1 MRLETEVTSS
11 PFNDEKFLQ
20 LVATAPLV
28 SIDLIIRS
36 EDHRVLLGRR
46 TNRPAK
52 GFWFVPGGSIRKN
65 ERIASALERISKT
78 ELGQPLILKEA
89 RFLGVFEHLYEDNF
103 LGADDVDTHYV
114 VLAYECRLDSSAPV
128 KLDGQHSEARW
139 WRVDEL
145 LESESVHENTKAYF
159 TEE

>member
-11 PFNDEKFLQ
+11 PVNDDRFLN
-20 LVATAPLV
+20 LVAIAPLV

-36 EDHRVLLGRR
+36 EDHRVLLGKR

-52 GFWFVPGGSIRKN
+52 DYWFVPGGSIRKN
-65 ERIASALERISKT
+65 ERIASAFERISKT
-78 ELGQPLILKEA
+78 ELGRALKLQEA

-114 VLAYECRLDSSAPV
+114 VLAYECRLESAATV

-139 WRVDEL
+139 WNVDEL
-145 LESESVHENTKAYF
+145 LESEAVHENTKAYF
-159 TEE
+159 TED

>member
-1 MRLETEVTSS
+1 MTPRTV
-11 PFNDEKFLQ
+11 NDEKFLS

-36 EDHRVLLGRR
+36 EHRRVLLGKR

-65 ERIASALERISKT
+65 ERIAGALERISET
-78 ELGQPLILKEA
+78 ELGQRLKFKEA

-114 VLAYECRLDSSAPV
+114 VLAYECRLDSSVPIR
-128 KLDGQHSEARW
+128 LDGQHSEARW
-139 WRVDEL
+139 WDVDEL
-145 LESESVHENTKAYF
+145 LESEAVHEKTKAYF
-159 TEE
+159 IND

>member
-1 MRLETEVTSS
+1 MTSI
-11 PFNDEKFLQ
+11 PGNDEKFLR

-36 EDHRVLLGRR
+36 EDYRVLLGKR

-52 GFWFVPGGSIRKN
+52 GYWFVPGGSIRKN
-65 ERIASALERISKT
+65 ERIASAFERISKT
-78 ELGQPLILKEA
+78 ELGQPLTLKEA

-103 LGADDVDTHYV
+103 LGADGVDTHYV
-114 VLAYECRLDSSAPV
+114 VLAYKCRIDSSAPI

-139 WRVDEL
+139 WDVDEL
-145 LESESVHENTKAYF
+145 LESESVHEKTTAYF
-159 TEE
+159 TKN

>member
-1 MRLETEVTSS
+1 MTSS
-11 PFNDEKFLQ
+11 PVNDEKFLR

-36 EDHRVLLGRR
+36 EDQRVPLGKR

-52 GFWFVPGGSIRKN
+52 GYWFVPGGSIRKN
-65 ERIASALERISKT
+65 ERIASAFERISKT
-78 ELGQPLILKEA
+78 ELGQPLKLKEA
-89 RFLGVFEHLYEDNF
+89 RFVGVFEHLYEDNF

-114 VLAYECRLDSSAPV
+114 VLAYECRLESAAPI

-139 WRVDEL
+139 WHVDEL
-145 LESESVHENTKAYF
+145 LESESVHEKTKAYF
-159 TEE
+159 TED

>member
-1 MRLETEVTSS
+1 MTPRTV
-11 PFNDEKFLQ
+11 NDEKFLS

-36 EDHRVLLGRR
+36 EHRRVLLGKR

-65 ERIASALERISKT
+65 ERISGALERISET
-78 ELGQPLILKEA
+78 ELGQRLKFKEA

-114 VLAYECRLDSSAPV
+114 VLAYECRLDSSVPIR
-128 KLDGQHSEARW
+128 LDGQHSEARW
-139 WRVDEL
+139 WDVDEL
-145 LESESVHENTKAYF
+145 LESEAVHEKTKAYF
-159 TEE
+159 IND